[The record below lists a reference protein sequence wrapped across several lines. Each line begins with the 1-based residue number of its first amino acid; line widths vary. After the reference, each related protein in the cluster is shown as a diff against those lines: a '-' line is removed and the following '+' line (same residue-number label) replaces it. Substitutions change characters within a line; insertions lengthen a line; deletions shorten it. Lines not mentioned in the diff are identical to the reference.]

1 MEAQLSRS
9 DFVKLLASFTGGL
22 ILAADAGCVARFSPT
37 AQNATPFDTWIAIG
51 PDGKTTF
58 IIAKTEMGQ
67 GIATGVAT
75 LIADEL
81 DVPLDDVSVQVASP
95 SPEYNYPALPP
106 GMSTGGSTSTRDSW
120 LPMRRAGATARAMLV
135 AAAAKR
141 WNVPPSSL
149 KTHQGTVVD
158 PASNRTAT
166 YGSLAADAAKLAVPD
181 NVPLK
186 SPDAFTLIGKAD
198 VQRIDI
204 PSKVNGTAHYGID
217 VVVPGMKYAA
227 IARSPVFG
235 GTVKSFDA
243 TAAKQIKGVT
253 DVVQVPTGVAVIATN
268 TWAAF
273 QGKLAL
279 TVQWDAGAN
288 ANVNSPDLFAQYEQ
302 LARSGQGARVGYSR
316 GNVDAVSGKTLE
328 VLYAGPFLAHV
339 TMEPMNATA
348 NVQSDRCEIWAPTQA
363 QTRCQ
368 AAAAKITGLPLEKV
382 IVHTTALGGG
392 FGRRLQSDY
401 VEEAVAVSKAIGAP
415 VKVMW
420 TREDDTQHDFY
431 RPMAV
436 NTIRGTLD
444 ANGKL
449 VSVET
454 TAVSESI
461 VKLYANSDKVDY
473 HALSGISDS
482 AYEIPNLR
490 INVIDSPSGV
500 PVGSYRAPDA
510 NWNSFVLESFIDE
523 LAHAAGKDPIAFRLA
538 MLPSDSP
545 AARCLQMVAQRA
557 PWGKPSAGTHQGVAM
572 MFWNGSTGATIVDV
586 SLANNQP
593 KVQRVSVAVHCGT
606 VVNPQIVEAQVQGAV
621 IFGLTAALTGNITLK
636 NGSVEQSNFN
646 NVTILRMADAPK
658 IDVYTV
664 PSTDPP
670 TGIGELGV
678 PGVAPAVASAMFS
691 MTGKRVRR
699 LPFLA

>member
-1 MEAQLSRS
+1 MGAQLSRA

-22 ILAADAGCVARFSPT
+22 ILATDGGCIARFD
-37 AQNATPFDTWIAIG
+37 NAAENTTPFNTWIAIA
-51 PDGKTTF
+51 PNEQITF

-67 GIATGVAT
+67 GISTGVAT

-81 DVPLDDVSVQVASP
+81 DVPLRGVRVQVASP
-95 SPEYNYPALPP
+95 SPAYNYPGLPA

-120 LPMRRAGATARAMLV
+120 LPMRRAGATARAMLIQ
-135 AAAAKR
+135 AAAKS
-141 WNVPPSSL
+141 WNVDASSL
-149 KTHQGTVVD
+149 RTHEGTVVD
-158 PASNRTAT
+158 PASHRSAT
-166 YGSLAADAAKLAVPD
+166 YGSLAADAAKLSVPQD
-181 NVPLK
+181 VELK
-186 SPDAFTLIGKAD
+186 SRDAFTLIGKAD

-204 PSKVNGTAHYGID
+204 PSKVNGTAKYGID
-217 VVVPGMKYAA
+217 VVIPGMKYAA
-227 IARSPVFG
+227 IARCPVFG

-243 TAAKQIKGVT
+243 TAARKVSGVT
-253 DVVQVPTGVAVIATN
+253 DVVQVPSGVAVIATN

-273 QGKLAL
+273 QGKNAL
-279 TVQWDAGAN
+279 VVQWDNGSN
-288 ANVNSPDLFAQYEQ
+288 ANVNTSQLFTQYEQ
-302 LARSGQGARVGYSR
+302 LARSGQGARVGFTR
-316 GNVDAVSGKTLE
+316 GNVDTGNGKTVE
-328 VLYAGPFLAHV
+328 ALYAGPFLPHM

-348 NVQSDRCEIWAPTQA
+348 YVQRDRCEVWAPTQA

-368 AAAAKITGLPLEKV
+368 AAAAKITGLPLEQV
-382 IVHTTALGGG
+382 IVHTTAIGGG

-415 VKVMW
+415 VKVQW

-436 NTIRGTLD
+436 NSIRGALD
-444 ANGKL
+444 PNGKVL
-449 VSVET
+449 SVET

-490 INVIDSPSGV
+490 INVVDSPSGI

-510 NWNSFVLESFIDE
+510 NWNSFVFESFIDE

-538 MLPSDSP
+538 MLPEGSV
-545 AARCLQMVAQRA
+545 AARCLQTVARRA
-557 PWGKPSAGTHQGVAM
+557 NWGKPSAGSHQGVAM

-586 SLANNQP
+586 SLANGAP
-593 KVQRVSVAVHCGT
+593 KVHRVTCVVSCGT
-606 VVNPQIVEAQVQGAV
+606 VVNPSIVEAQVQSAV
-621 IFGLTAALTGNITLK
+621 IFGLTAALTGNITLQ
-636 NGSVEQSNFN
+636 NGSVQQSNFD
-646 NVTILRMADAPK
+646 NVTILRMADAPR
-658 IDVYTV
+658 IDVYAL
-664 PSTDPP
+664 PSTAAP

-678 PGVAPAVASAMFS
+678 PGVAPAIASAIFA

-699 LPFLA
+699 LPFNA